1 MTLVILRVVKTA
13 ISLPDGVFEAAE
25 ELAEKLGVS
34 RSQLYAQAV
43 AEYVAQHRAETVTA
57 RLNELYGE
65 VEARLD
71 PALEALQASSVAE
84 DPW

>member
-1 MTLVILRVVKTA
+1 MVILWIMKTA
-13 ISLPDGVFEAAE
+13 ISLPDEVFEAAD
-25 ELAEKLGVS
+25 ELATELGVS
-34 RSQLYAQAV
+34 RSQLYARAV
-43 AEYVAQHRAETVTA
+43 AEYVAQHRAETVTE
-57 RLNELYGE
+57 RLDAVYGE

>member
-1 MTLVILRVVKTA
+1 MKTA
-13 ISLPDGVFEAAE
+13 ISLPDEVFEAAE
-25 ELAEKLGVS
+25 ELAGELGVS

-43 AEYVAQHRAETVTA
+43 AAYVAEHRAETVTE
-57 RLNELYGE
+57 RLNELSG
-65 VEARLD
+65 VVAARRD